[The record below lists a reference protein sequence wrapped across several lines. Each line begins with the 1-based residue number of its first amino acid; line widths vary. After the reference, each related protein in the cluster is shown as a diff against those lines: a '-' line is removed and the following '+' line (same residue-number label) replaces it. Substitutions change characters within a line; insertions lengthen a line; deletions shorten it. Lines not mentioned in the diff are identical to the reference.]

1 MPDRVKG
8 ITIKIGGDTTG
19 LSKALAGV
27 NKDIR
32 NTQSQLKDVNKL
44 LKLDPTNINLLS
56 QKQRLL
62 NQAVEE
68 TRQKLQTVKEAEAQA
83 QAQFAKGEISRE
95 QYEALQREVADTEQ
109 ALKQAEA
116 AAASF
121 NARFEQISAVT
132 AQASDKLRTASNN
145 TKALS
150 AAAAGVVTSLG
161 AAAYGAITASDDLNT
176 LAKQT
181 GFTTAEI
188 QKMQYASSLI
198 DVEFSNV
205 SSSAT
210 KMKRNM
216 TSTSKDV
223 QAAWDRLGVSVR
235 GSNGELRNSTDVF
248 WEVVSALSQVENET
262 EKDTLAMTLFGKSAD
277 SLAGIIDDGG
287 KSLHELGSQAERLG
301 LIMDQQTLDSL
312 NGVNN
317 KIDTLKAN
325 IKATLAVNGAKA
337 VEAFLPVAEHLFEIL
352 GNGIEKMSELDTRTL
367 QGIVTVGAA
376 VAALSPALSI
386 GSKLLGVIS
395 TVSGALPGLF
405 AIVAAHPFGA
415 AAIGATALVA
425 GIAAIAHVSPDT
437 SNTLDGLTKSTQN
450 LEKAVTDA
458 NDKYST
464 NSARLQENYSKAQN
478 LITRL
483 YELEHQ
489 TNRTAFEEY
498 ERNRIV
504 EELNGIYPELNLSID
519 ENTGALNKNVDSLQQ
534 QIRALRDAAIQQA
547 LQERYNSILSAM
559 ADAQME
565 VYDNQLK
572 LREATERHSEAT
584 QRAAALGE
592 QLAEAQAKLAATST
606 SDAEAYNAAVAA
618 VRDLETEYGMASS
631 EAQAWGDEVDKL
643 SEAIK
648 RGEAEV
654 QKYADEYESAVT
666 GISSLMNGAGESA
679 GANYGEGLA
688 RGILSKKN
696 RVAAAAEE
704 LARGVIN
711 QGNRTLEI
719 NSPAKSSERSGA
731 YWDEGWIVG
740 MEKRKAA
747 VEAEA
752 HEVAAIMAESASA
765 ASPTV
770 NNTTNTNTSNL
781 GGVYVTVNGAPG
793 QDVQQLA
800 EAVMEEIQAAV
811 ERESAAL

>member
-8 ITIKIGGDTTG
+8 ITIEIGGDTTG

-27 NKDIR
+27 NSDIR

-44 LKLDPTNINLLS
+44 LRLDPTNINLLS

-95 QYEALQREVADTEQ
+95 QYEALQREVVDTEQ
-109 ALKQAEA
+109 ALRQAET

-132 AQASDKLRTASNN
+132 AQASEKLRTASNN

-205 SSSAT
+205 SSAAT

-235 GSNGELRNSTDVF
+235 NSNGELRNSTDVF
-248 WEVVSALSQVENET
+248 WEVVAALSQVENET

-277 SLAGIIDDGG
+277 ALAGIIDDGG
-287 KSLHELGSQAERLG
+287 KSLNELGSQAERLG

-312 NGVNN
+312 NSVNDE
-317 KIDTLKAN
+317 IDTLKAN
-325 IKATLAVNGAKA
+325 IKATLATNGAKA
-337 VEAFLPVAEHLFEIL
+337 VEAFLPVAEHLIEVL
-352 GNGIEKMSELDTRTL
+352 GQGIQKVSELDTSTL
-367 QGIVTVGAA
+367 KGIVTVGAA
-376 VAALSPALSI
+376 VAALSPALSA
-386 GSKLLGVIS
+386 GSKILGIIS
-395 TVSGALPGLF
+395 SVSKVLPGFF
-405 AIVAAHPFGA
+405 ALVAAHPFGA

-425 GIAAIAHVSPDT
+425 GIVALAQTSADAPD
-437 SNTLDGLTKSTQN
+437 SIDTLTASAQN
-450 LEKAVTDA
+450 LSKAVEGA
-458 NDKYST
+458 SSVFST
-464 NSARLQENYSKAQN
+464 NSAKIQENYGLAQA

-489 TNRTAFEEY
+489 TERTGLEEY
-498 ERNRIV
+498 ERNKIV
-504 EELNGIYPELNLSID
+504 EELNGIYPQLNLSID
-519 ENTGALNKNVDSLQQ
+519 KNTGLLNQNVDSLQQ

-547 LQERYNSILSAM
+547 LQEKYNTILSAM

-565 VYDNQLK
+565 VYENQLK
-572 LREATERHSEAT
+572 LREATDRHSDAT
-584 QRAAALGE
+584 ERAAALGE

-618 VRDLETEYGMASS
+618 VRELETEYGMASS
-631 EAQAWGDEVDKL
+631 EAEAWGYEVDQL
-643 SEAIK
+643 NEAIK

-666 GISSLMNGAGESA
+666 GITSLMNGAGESA

-688 RGILSKKN
+688 RGILSKKR

-765 ASPTV
+765 ATPTV

-781 GGVYVTVNGAPG
+781 GGVYVTVNTAPG
-793 QDVQQLA
+793 QDVESIADAVMDRIQ
-800 EAVMEEIQAAV
+800 EAVD
-811 ERESAAL
+811 REANAL